1 MKKLLTIL
9 LVMVLVFSLT
19 ACGGNDTKNKE
30 LSDNSNTAETEVKPN
45 SDSETHENTTS
56 VDEKE
61 QDLVDGMR
69 PEFKEAM
76 DSYEKFYDKYCDFMK
91 KYAEDPSDLTMLAE
105 YADMMSKAADMSE
118 KFDAWDED
126 EMNNAELKYYL
137 EVNNRVVQKLLE
149 VSQ

>member
-76 DSYEKFYDKYCDFMK
+76 DSYEEFYDKYCDFMK

-137 EVNNRVVQKLLE
+137 EVNNRVAQKLLE

>member
-1 MKKLLTIL
+1 MYFKDDNEEKGQKIL
-9 LVMVLVFSLT
+9 
-19 ACGGNDTKNKE
+19 
-30 LSDNSNTAETEVKPN
+30 AETEF
-45 SDSETHENTTS
+45 DSRQL
-56 VDEKE
+56 KE
-61 QDLVDGMR
+61 EALIDGMR

-76 DSYEKFYDKYCDFMK
+76 DSYEGFYDKYCDFMK

-137 EVNNRVVQKLLE
+137 EVNNRVAQKLLE